1 MSKSTEPKSNYHY
14 HHEAG
19 SDYFR
24 EHIRAFEA
32 AKMQRIVAANASSDA
47 GAAIRRNSASSP
59 FHRENP
65 VEDTQGL
72 LAGQK
77 RAKPHWTTEDRWQKA
92 DDGSMLEREGSAS
105 GEDVA
110 AHSVEGVDEEEGRH
124 EKSSG
129 RKASDFATTAATG
142 FVPSQTAKAKQV
154 ARTSACSKR
163 KESLSVRHQL
173 KTEPR
178 KVERTRK
185 RRKRKED
192 FGGELLLSR
201 SLLPRVV

>member
-65 VEDTQGL
+65 VEDTEGL

-92 DDGSMLEREGSAS
+92 DDGSMLEREGNESS
-105 GEDVA
+105 EDVA
-110 AHSVEGVDEEEGRH
+110 AHNLEGSDEEEGRH

-129 RKASDFATTAATG
+129 RKASNFAMAAATG
-142 FVPSQTAKAKQV
+142 FVPKPD
-154 ARTSACSKR
+154 RYG
-163 KESLSVRHQL
+163 LY
-173 KTEPR
+173 PI
-178 KVERTRK
+178 
-185 RRKRKED
+185 
-192 FGGELLLSR
+192 
-201 SLLPRVV
+201 